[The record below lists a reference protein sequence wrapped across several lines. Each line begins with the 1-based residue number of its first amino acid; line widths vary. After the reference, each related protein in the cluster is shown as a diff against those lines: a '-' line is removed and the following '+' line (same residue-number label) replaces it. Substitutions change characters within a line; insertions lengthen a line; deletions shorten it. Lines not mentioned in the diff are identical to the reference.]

1 MRRRGRALPAH
12 ELPKGIDK
20 VESLESSVQN
30 DKNEPQEAR
39 RVGMASLTLR
49 ERWEWVRQ
57 ERKRHQREQREMTAK
72 LAEAVVKL
80 EIKEVSPD
88 IAV

>member
-1 MRRRGRALPAH
+1 
-12 ELPKGIDK
+12 
-20 VESLESSVQN
+20 
-30 DKNEPQEAR
+30 
-39 RVGMASLTLR
+39 MASLTLR

-80 EIKEVSPD
+80 EIEEVSPD